1 MRNGFRLVVLLASTA
16 FAMVG
21 CQPSAVPVISSPAPD
36 QQTVSVSELARL
48 LDLRVAETTPTH
60 TILRRSGNTVMIFT
74 HRGGSVY
81 INAKEVGKVSY
92 VSQDG
97 EAYMARSLVSTIR
110 SAMRIPEPGPGPGPG
125 FPGVSGCIVI
135 DAGHGGKDPGATS
148 SLGFYEKTVNLA
160 VARRVAYLLRQRG
173 VRVEMTRTGDYFIE
187 LEDRAAIA
195 NRLNAD
201 LFVSIHADSSPK
213 SSRRGFTLY
222 ARLYTIRRQRGLL
235 GLTPGRRRFRRCDV
249 RYGPEQPR
257 DAKGELPRPGGNE
270 WPRRSGRNGLPV
282 KQPRSRPSK
291 RQRLPR
297 PHGRSHRRRNLQ
309 LPPLDHPSCRR
320 ENRDSCQVET
330 SGVNSGH
337 TVRKNFKKFRNLRAR
352 YSLNTWRIL

>member
-201 LFVSIHADSSPK
+201 LFVSIHSDSSPK

-222 ARLYTIRRQRGLL
+222 VANGASWASRRAAGALEDAMSGTGL
-235 GLTPGRRRFRRCDV
+235 
-249 RYGPEQPR
+249 
-257 DAKGELPRPGGNE
+257 
-270 WPRRSGRNGLPV
+270 S
-282 KQPRSRPSK
+282 S
-291 RQRLPR
+291 
-297 PHGRSHRRRNLQ
+297 HGMRKANYHVL
-309 LPPLDHPSCRR
+309 
-320 ENRDSCQVET
+320 VET
-330 SGVNSGH
+330 SGPAVLVEMGYLSNS
-337 TVRKNFKKFRNLRAR
+337 REAALLRDSAFQDR
-352 YSLNTWRIL
+352 MAEAIADGISNYLR